1 MKSSF
6 LLTLLTMAVGLAVQG
21 RIGNAADL
29 GFDAGEEQGLSV
41 VASVHLHNAGTAPI
55 DGIEVRMFVPG
66 NQVGQQVFS
75 TEFIPKP
82 AAVEDDRWTQ
92 QCARWRVP
100 RLEPGA
106 HFFALWIA
114 RGACSEIKF
123 QLDPLRRSG
132 YTIPLSIRSTY
143 FWGEPAEA
151 DAARSYIDRALDLAA
166 YVRATLSQERSG
178 LPFYQAIACPE
189 TPRLLAAQL
198 TRLCHANGIP
208 CRTVS
213 GYARA
218 SGSEFSI
225 DTAGRTWNEVYFAQ
239 AGWVPLLVSDPLELG
254 KRHNDCMV
262 VRTSGYDP
270 AADGPAPAAG
280 SAPPAV
286 GANLVFAHGFWGEVR
301 GGNDNLR
308 IVHRGYV
315 SQTRRFQ
322 QDGDLI
328 ALFRTLRET
337 SDPAR
342 LTAGIS
348 QATAGGNPAIGL
360 LEPYLYHPDPK
371 VVDAAAAALGS
382 IRQSRALPVLVDAM
396 GRSPETDKLL
406 AAQAELLTGRTIGPD
421 PAAWREYVKQGER

>member
-1 MKSSF
+1 MKSSSAPI
-6 LLTLLTMAVGLAVQG
+6 LLAVAAVLAAS
-21 RIGNAADL
+21 RAGNAADL

-75 TEFIPKP
+75 TECIPKP

-92 QCARWRVP
+92 RCARWRVP

-132 YTIPLSIRSTY
+132 FTIPLSIRSTY
-143 FWGEPAEA
+143 LWGEPAEA

-218 SGSEFSI
+218 SGSEFTI

-239 AGWVPLLVSDPLELG
+239 AGWVPMLVSDPLELG

-262 VRTSGYDP
+262 VRTGGHDP
-270 AADGPAPAAG
+270 AVNGQ
-280 SAPPAV
+280 
-286 GANLVFAHGFWGEVR
+286 FWGEVR
-301 GGNDNLR
+301 GGNDTLR

-348 QATAGGNPAIGL
+348 QAAAGGNPAIGL
-360 LEPYLYHPDPK
+360 LEPYLYHPDLK
-371 VVDAAAAALGS
+371 VADAAAAALCS

-396 GRSPETDKLL
+396 GRSPEADKLL